1 LVVGR
6 SSLVK
11 IKENV
16 MNNEESQVVMITGAA
31 GNLGQA
37 VARAFQRQGARLAL
51 VDRSGELLENALPDL
66 AETDDA
72 LFIAA
77 DLTDAGSVEAM
88 VFETVSQFGRIDA
101 LFNIAGG
108 FRAGRPLHET
118 DLSDWEFLM
127 NLNARTVFLTCRAV
141 VPHMIEQGYGR
152 IVNIGARAA
161 LTGSANMGP
170 YIASKSA
177 VIRLT
182 EALAA
187 ELKDKGI
194 NVNCILPSTIDTP
207 QNREAMPK
215 ADFSQ
220 WTTPEAIA
228 DVFLFL
234 ASPAAQAIRGAAISV

>member
-1 LVVGR
+1 M
-6 SSLVK
+6 SK
-11 IKENV
+11 KEP
-16 MNNEESQVVMITGAA
+16 QVVMITGAA

-37 VARAFQRQGARLAL
+37 VARAFQRQGARLVL
-51 VDRSGELLENALPDL
+51 VDRTDELLEKALPDL
-66 AETDDA
+66 AKTDDA
-72 LFIAA
+72 LFVAA

-88 VFETVSQFGRIDA
+88 VFETVNQFGRIDA

-118 DLSDWEFLM
+118 DLADWEFLM
-127 NLNARTVFLTCRAV
+127 NLNARSVFLTCRAV

-152 IVNIGARAA
+152 IVNVGALAA
-161 LTGSANMGP
+161 LSGSANMGP

-182 EALAA
+182 ETLAA

-207 QNREAMPK
+207 ENREAMPK

-228 DVFLFL
+228 DALVFL
-234 ASPAAQAIRGAAISV
+234 SSSAARAIRGASIPV

>member
-1 LVVGR
+1 M
-6 SSLVK
+6 SK
-11 IKENV
+11 KEP
-16 MNNEESQVVMITGAA
+16 QVVMITGAA

-37 VARAFQRQGARLAL
+37 VARAFQRQGARLVL
-51 VDRSGELLENALPDL
+51 VDRTDELLEKALPDL
-66 AETDDA
+66 AKTDDA
-72 LFIAA
+72 LFVAA

-88 VFETVSQFGRIDA
+88 VFETVNQFGRIDA

-118 DLSDWEFLM
+118 DLADWEFLM
-127 NLNARTVFLTCRAV
+127 NLNARSVFLTCRAV

-152 IVNIGARAA
+152 IVNIGALAA
-161 LTGSANMGP
+161 LSGSANMGP

-182 EALAA
+182 ETLAA

-207 QNREAMPK
+207 ENREAMPK

-228 DVFLFL
+228 DALVFL
-234 ASPAAQAIRGAAISV
+234 SSSAARAIRGASIPV